1 MLITECVDWRELS
14 SQKDVAVG
22 IVSAQDAVACMQAGN
37 DAQLQSAITAAS
49 TPLTDLATAGEGVL
63 TDEVSSMAVYD
74 EVI

>member
-1 MLITECVDWRELS
+1 
-14 SQKDVAVG
+14 
-22 IVSAQDAVACMQAGN
+22 MQAGN